1 MFDEYSAEW
10 LRNLADG
17 GCAVCQRPLSAD
29 GIAELVHGKPIC
41 AQCAARADEY
51 GARREE
57 RLMYLEERAARKA
70 QQAHELWERGH
81 EMASVIPFGQPM
93 MPGHHSYA
101 RDRRYRARIHRT
113 FERAYEETMDAKRAR
128 ERAEA
133 AAGNRTIA
141 TEDPLAVVKL
151 EEKLAEAERFQERM
165 KAANK
170 AIRRAKGDEQ
180 AAIKNLAEL
189 GYTEAQAR
197 SLLHPKWGGRPG
209 YQDYELR
216 NNSANIRRMKKR
228 LEALRERARR
238 VAESDGPETQRA
250 DDAYPGL
257 VIERDVA
264 DNRLR
269 LLFDGKPPEAVRAV
283 LKRYGWRWSRANRAW
298 QRHLTGNGEA
308 ALHWT
313 LEGLRGL
320 RAAPRQADE

>member
-17 GCAVCQRPLSAD
+17 GCAACQRPLSAD

-113 FERAYEETMDAKRAR
+113 FERAYEETMAAQRAR

-133 AAGNRTIA
+133 AAGNRAIA
-141 TEDPLAVVKL
+141 TTV
-151 EEKLAEAERFQERM
+151 
-165 KAANK
+165 
-170 AIRRAKGDEQ
+170 
-180 AAIKNLAEL
+180 
-189 GYTEAQAR
+189 
-197 SLLHPKWGGRPG
+197 
-209 YQDYELR
+209 
-216 NNSANIRRMKKR
+216 
-228 LEALRERARR
+228 
-238 VAESDGPETQRA
+238 
-250 DDAYPGL
+250 
-257 VIERDVA
+257 
-264 DNRLR
+264 
-269 LLFDGKPPEAVRAV
+269 KPPTPAVRADGGRS
-283 LKRYGWRWSRANRAW
+283 LFSLPNAHSPKSRY
-298 QRHLTGNGEA
+298 
-308 ALHWT
+308 
-313 LEGLRGL
+313 
-320 RAAPRQADE
+320 RQVQLLSLP